1 MKRIK
6 NDMRFSKVFSAFC
19 DEAMF
24 TREILAIGVTQL
36 YKANY
41 STKGVYYQTFICLS
55 TGIERMTKLCILLDY
70 YIANDGKLPSENYI
84 RAYGHKIS
92 DLFKVCQ
99 KIAEQQEIKFRFSYE
114 LEEQI
119 HKAIVEVLSDF
130 AKTSGRYSNV
140 NILVGNEKNSDDC
153 IEKWFGMVDLP
164 IYEKHVTKKR
174 KLSIEQRA
182 HVIGSLLN
190 ERSIT
195 FFIGE
200 DNVEMTD
207 AIEASRRTG
216 IWEAVAPYR
225 QLYMLRII
233 RYLTELIM
241 GLEYKARKNGL
252 GEVPFFG
259 EIFGL
264 FYNEDSYFRGRK
276 TWDKL

>member
-1 MKRIK
+1 
-6 NDMRFSKVFSAFC
+6 MRFSKVFSAFLE
-19 DEAMF
+19 EALF

-41 STKGVYYQTFICLS
+41 STKGMYYQTFICLS

-70 YIANDGKLPSENYI
+70 YIDNYGKLPSENYI
-84 RAYGHKIS
+84 RTYGHKIS
-92 DLFKVCQ
+92 DLFEACQ
-99 KIAEQQEIKFRFSYE
+99 KIAERQEIKFRFSYE
-114 LEEQI
+114 IEEQI

-153 IEKWFGMVDLP
+153 IEKWFSMIDLP
-164 IYEKHVTKKR
+164 IYEKHITEKR
-174 KLSIEQRA
+174 KRSIELRA
-182 HVIGSLLN
+182 HVIGSFLN
-190 ERSIT
+190 ECSST

-241 GLEYKARKNGL
+241 GLEYKARKYGL
-252 GEVPFFG
+252 GEIPSFG

-264 FYNEDSYFRGRK
+264 FYNGDSYFRGRK